1 MPVTAS
7 DRDASRESCMYLF
20 NDEGEVGSKWLNGE
34 ENNKTKKKGG
44 GERKKSRQI
53 VKEWNYLRGC
63 SSMDMSRISRQ
74 VYKS

>member
-34 ENNKTKKKGG
+34 ENNKIKKRGG
-44 GERKKSRQI
+44 RKKEIKADSQRMELSARLQ
-53 VKEWNYLRGC
+53 
-63 SSMDMSRISRQ
+63 
-74 VYKS
+74 